1 MAGKKK
7 NERTQFDEEAVRM
20 EVQASLSKYQD
31 DDAIIVHL
39 GFAPNNLVN
48 DPRLHENYL
57 TFFACDASHIKTK
70 EGGNVFDSVL
80 KDANGQVLNPKP
92 HTLFAL
98 LDSYCHT
105 QASAQTLNLLPSNL
119 RRQALARR
127 KSLDP
132 RLKTLKPACLQALA
146 RRKPLDPTPRTLYPK
161 P

>member
-7 NERTQFDEEAVRM
+7 NERTQFDEEAARM

-39 GFAPNNLVN
+39 GFAPNNLVH

-80 KDANGQVLNPKP
+80 KDANGQVLNPNP
-92 HTLFAL
+92 HTLCLIRL
-98 LDSYCHT
+98 LLPHT
-105 QASAQTLNLLPSNL
+105 QASAQNP
-119 RRQALARR
+119 Q
-127 KSLDP
+127 P
-132 RLKTLKPACLQALA
+132 
-146 RRKPLDPTPRTLYPK
+146 
-161 P
+161 